1 MGFAGLVADE
11 LAVGA
16 RHAVDPDA
24 RGAEVWHERPLVGGV
39 DADLVR
45 VAGLL
50 AVGEGGVQLD
60 LEQAWRAAVIARDC
74 ADGSVDL
81 IARKG
86 DLVIFVEVKAR
97 APSDPTLEDAV
108 TPGKQRKLTRAA
120 TAWML
125 ENGTADE
132 CAFMVA
138 LVRFHDEGWSIDW
151 IDDAFDAG

>member
-1 MGFAGLVADE
+1 MSLHDRRQALERGARAERVVADALEADGWSIRSRNWRGGGGE
-11 LAVGA
+11 L
-16 RHAVDPDA
+16 
-24 RGAEVWHERPLVGGV
+24 
-39 DADLVR
+39 DLV
-45 VAGLL
+45 
-50 AVGEGGVQLD
+50 VQ
-60 LEQAWRAAVIARDC
+60 RRD
-74 ADGSVDL
+74 VL
-81 IARKG
+81 R
-86 DLVIFVEVKAR
+86 FVEVKAR